1 MHEYKLVKE
10 FGEGVDRMFREMEVA
25 GNPAPEFKQQD
36 FMVLATIR
44 QRKNVTEQDSISN
57 STSNSTSSTSN
68 SISEKTLRLVGAV
81 KGEMS
86 IRDMMDVMGM
96 KSRPM
101 FLNNYLTPALKAGL
115 LERTQPNSPNS
126 PTQKY
131 RLTEEGL
138 KMIG

>member
-1 MHEYKLVKE
+1 
-10 FGEGVDRMFREMEVA
+10 MEEA
-25 GNPAPEFKQQD
+25 GCPAPEFKQQD

-44 QRKNVTEQDSISN
+44 QRKNAAELDSISN
-57 STSNSTSSTSN
+57 STSKSISSTSN
-68 SISEKTLRLVGAV
+68 SISEKILRLIGAM

-86 IRDMMDVMGM
+86 IRDMMDEMGM

-131 RLTEEGL
+131 RLTEKGRKIL
-138 KMIG
+138 KEVG